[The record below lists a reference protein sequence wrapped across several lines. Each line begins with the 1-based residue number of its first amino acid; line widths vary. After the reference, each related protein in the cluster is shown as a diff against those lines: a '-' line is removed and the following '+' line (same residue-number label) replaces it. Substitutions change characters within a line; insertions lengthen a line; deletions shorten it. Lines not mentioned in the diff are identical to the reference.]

1 MVAEGKIVLD
11 SVGRDIGVNGIE
23 GLMTVV
29 SKTKTT
35 TQRDRSMC
43 WESEGV
49 AHRLT
54 EVETNSMQSSRRRQ
68 L

>member
-1 MVAEGKIVLD
+1 MAAEGKVVLD
-11 SVGRDIGVNGIE
+11 SVGRDVGVNGIE

-29 SKTKTT
+29 SKTKTV

-49 AHRLT
+49 AHRLA
-54 EVETNSMQSSRRRQ
+54 EMADQSGPV
-68 L
+68 